1 VEIVIDRNS
10 NKKGEK
16 IEKNLMKKEDDK
28 VIEEDDAYIYNIKQ
42 SALLMLY
49 RWI

>member
-28 VIEEDDAYIYNIKQ
+28 VIEEDDAYIYTIKQ